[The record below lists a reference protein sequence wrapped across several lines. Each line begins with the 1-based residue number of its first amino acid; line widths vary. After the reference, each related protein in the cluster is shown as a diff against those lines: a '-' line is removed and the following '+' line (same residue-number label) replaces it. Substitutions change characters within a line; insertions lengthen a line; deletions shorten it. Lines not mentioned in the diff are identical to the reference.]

1 MRNRDV
7 NHHALNRFAALAPT
21 CSTPVIG
28 RNLKVLLYCAIPFAY
43 LLWFALSR
51 ECSSSAGAGCPAASC
66 CHQGSAAELTFICRC
81 DAISALYPASPSSL
95 TFPAAF
101 IVALASVLFAF
112 GYPGYLTA
120 DAYVQR
126 GKLKEV
132 PSAGFG
138 QTFEQ
143 MASNVVAYS
152 TLHSIAVPEWAHAA
166 MVASLPPGHD
176 AVDIHPGNWI
186 MCGLSFLLVTLCLA
200 LPTLLLAALKLVP
213 MLLRAYAAHFA
224 VAGFWFRSGG
234 KSSAAWIA
242 YLFALPIVAAAS
254 LPAAL
259 LWSAYIGW
267 KAAAAVIAARGS
279 LEPVW
284 PTARDA
290 FVGLNKSTTR
300 YIMGQDVPFYQPSG
314 NTISLAWFLAAAV
327 VALVGLV
334 ALPLPL
340 LCFAILF
347 TVPVIVSATQPSS
360 DICDICSP
368 AQSQPQLAVF
378 RQLTR
383 PSYRL

>member
-1 MRNRDV
+1 M
-7 NHHALNRFAALAPT
+7 
-21 CSTPVIG
+21 
-28 RNLKVLLYCAIPFAY
+28 
-43 LLWFALSR
+43 
-51 ECSSSAGAGCPAASC
+51 
-66 CHQGSAAELTFICRC
+66 
-81 DAISALYPASPSSL
+81 
-95 TFPAAF
+95 
-101 IVALASVLFAF
+101 ALASVLFAF
-112 GYPGYLTA
+112 GFPGYLTA

-166 MVASLPPGHD
+166 MVATLPAGHEP
-176 AVDIHPGNWI
+176 VDIHPGNWVL
-186 MCGLSFLLVTLCLA
+186 CGVSFLLVTVCLA
-200 LPTLLLAALKLVP
+200 LPTLLLAVLKLVP
-213 MLLRAYAAHFA
+213 MLLRAYASHFA

-259 LWSAYIGW
+259 LWSAYVGG

-347 TVPVIVSATQPSS
+347 TVPVMVSRRCSGLAKLSISTTGTALAACNRCCSCDLQPA
-360 DICDICSP
+360 P
-368 AQSQPQLAVF
+368 PY
-378 RQLTR
+378 RQLPASHR
-383 PSYRL
+383 RQS